1 MRRTD
6 LMHEANI
13 SSNILAQLRREEPI
27 SLENIGKRYTVLGC
41 SVDDMLERIKKG
53 LDDNHA

>member
-1 MRRTD
+1 
-6 LMHEANI
+6 MHEANI
-13 SSNILAQLRREEPI
+13 SSKILAQLRREEPI
-27 SLENIGKRYTVLGC
+27 SLENIGKRYAVLGC